1 METNESEPERSEEEE
16 IVELT
21 LQTLRRQL
29 LARRANKVDKLPP
42 IECDIIDI

>member
-1 METNESEPERSEEEE
+1 METNESEPELTEKEE

-21 LQTLRRQL
+21 LQTIRRQL
-29 LARRANKVDKLPP
+29 MERRKKQVDKLPP